1 MKLLLRLAL
10 AFVIS
15 FSSLAVVT
23 KTYASTDASQ
33 FTVGVGGVDFDG
45 AVLVQA
51 LPDASAIAV
60 IKHGFGPDGSTSVRR
75 IGADGVTAWVTT
87 LTNAADHGF
96 HGAVFENAALL
107 NDNTVLVAGYDDP
120 AGTPNGKFDA
130 VLLAVTSS
138 GQVSTVDS
146 WGGTGSDFA
155 REIEVCADGSFYVGG
170 ESWGASASPSETNAI
185 GMADIFITRFG
196 SDMSR
201 QWTRAIGSTNND
213 DIGAMN
219 CRPDGGVDLNAW
231 AAGAVNGEGSDS
243 YYNFFIARL
252 DAAGNTVRTIVTE
265 LDPGQ
270 WGPPASV
277 YAADGSYYVT
287 GESNSMYPNMSCTE
301 WALGGMA
308 VAHFSADGEL
318 LWRSIL
324 ACGNSPSRIAVGASG
339 DLFIIGY
346 AQVRV
351 AGQKKYGGT
360 DMLIHRYSPD
370 GRRISTKQFGSESD
384 DSAFTMS
391 LDSTGHLYVGAQIT
405 GTYDGYA
412 TVGSWDALVMRF
424 DVGDV
429 VPTTTTT
436 TSTTTV
442 APTSTTTTVAPTSTT
457 TTVAPTSTTTTTVV
471 PTPSI
476 SIAPKAALVLRPKK
490 SVTLKA
496 TAVYGGLSIPAG
508 AKVTVAVSSTS
519 KSICRVSGATL
530 KGVKQGLCRVV
541 VTVKSKTGNKKS
553 TVVTLNVT
561 T

>member
-1 MKLLLRLAL
+1 
-10 AFVIS
+10 
-15 FSSLAVVT
+15 
-23 KTYASTDASQ
+23 
-33 FTVGVGGVDFDG
+33 
-45 AVLVQA
+45 
-51 LPDASAIAV
+51 
-60 IKHGFGPDGSTSVRR
+60 
-75 IGADGVTAWVTT
+75 
-87 LTNAADHGF
+87 
-96 HGAVFENAALL
+96 
-107 NDNTVLVAGYDDP
+107 
-120 AGTPNGKFDA
+120 
-130 VLLAVTSS
+130 
-138 GQVSTVDS
+138 
-146 WGGTGSDFA
+146 
-155 REIEVCADGSFYVGG
+155 
-170 ESWGASASPSETNAI
+170 
-185 GMADIFITRFG
+185 
-196 SDMSR
+196 
-201 QWTRAIGSTNND
+201 
-213 DIGAMN
+213 MN

-243 YYNFFIARL
+243 YYNFFIARF

-384 DSAFTMS
+384 DSPFTMS

-436 TSTTTV
+436 TSTTTTTV
-442 APTSTTTTVAPTSTT
+442 APTTTTTVAP
-457 TTVAPTSTTTTTVV
+457 A
-471 PTPSI
+471 PSI
-476 SIAPKAALVLRPKK
+476 TVAPKAALVLRPKK

-496 TAVYGGLSIPAG
+496 TAIYGGLSVPTG

-530 KGVKQGLCRVV
+530 KGVRQGLCRVV

>member
-1 MKLLLRLAL
+1 
-10 AFVIS
+10 
-15 FSSLAVVT
+15 
-23 KTYASTDASQ
+23 
-33 FTVGVGGVDFDG
+33 
-45 AVLVQA
+45 
-51 LPDASAIAV
+51 
-60 IKHGFGPDGSTSVRR
+60 
-75 IGADGVTAWVTT
+75 
-87 LTNAADHGF
+87 
-96 HGAVFENAALL
+96 
-107 NDNTVLVAGYDDP
+107 
-120 AGTPNGKFDA
+120 
-130 VLLAVTSS
+130 
-138 GQVSTVDS
+138 
-146 WGGTGSDFA
+146 
-155 REIEVCADGSFYVGG
+155 
-170 ESWGASASPSETNAI
+170 
-185 GMADIFITRFG
+185 
-196 SDMSR
+196 
-201 QWTRAIGSTNND
+201 
-213 DIGAMN
+213 
-219 CRPDGGVDLNAW
+219 
-231 AAGAVNGEGSDS
+231 
-243 YYNFFIARL
+243 
-252 DAAGNTVRTIVTE
+252 
-265 LDPGQ
+265 
-270 WGPPASV
+270 
-277 YAADGSYYVT
+277 
-287 GESNSMYPNMSCTE
+287 MYPNMSCTE

-351 AGQKKYGGT
+351 AGQKKYGGI

-436 TSTTTV
+436 TS
-442 APTSTTTTVAPTSTT
+442 TTTVAPTSTT

>member
-1 MKLLLRLAL
+1 
-10 AFVIS
+10 
-15 FSSLAVVT
+15 
-23 KTYASTDASQ
+23 
-33 FTVGVGGVDFDG
+33 
-45 AVLVQA
+45 
-51 LPDASAIAV
+51 
-60 IKHGFGPDGSTSVRR
+60 
-75 IGADGVTAWVTT
+75 
-87 LTNAADHGF
+87 
-96 HGAVFENAALL
+96 
-107 NDNTVLVAGYDDP
+107 
-120 AGTPNGKFDA
+120 
-130 VLLAVTSS
+130 
-138 GQVSTVDS
+138 
-146 WGGTGSDFA
+146 
-155 REIEVCADGSFYVGG
+155 
-170 ESWGASASPSETNAI
+170 
-185 GMADIFITRFG
+185 
-196 SDMSR
+196 
-201 QWTRAIGSTNND
+201 
-213 DIGAMN
+213 
-219 CRPDGGVDLNAW
+219 
-231 AAGAVNGEGSDS
+231 
-243 YYNFFIARL
+243 
-252 DAAGNTVRTIVTE
+252 
-265 LDPGQ
+265 
-270 WGPPASV
+270 
-277 YAADGSYYVT
+277 
-287 GESNSMYPNMSCTE
+287 
-301 WALGGMA
+301 MA

-384 DSAFTMS
+384 DSPFTMS

-442 APTSTTTTVAPTSTT
+442 APTSTTTTVAPSTTTTTVAPTSTT
-457 TTVAPTSTTTTTVV
+457 TTVAPTSTTTTVAPSTTTTTTVV

>member
-1 MKLLLRLAL
+1 MKRLLRLAL

-23 KTYASTDASQ
+23 KTYASTDSSE

-51 LPDASAIAV
+51 LPDASVIAV

-75 IGADGVTAWVTT
+75 IGADGVTAWVTA

-96 HGAVFENAALL
+96 HGAVFENATLL

-138 GQVSTVDS
+138 GQVSTVEQ
-146 WGGTGSDFA
+146 WGGSGSDFA
-155 REIEVCADGSFYVGG
+155 RVIEVCADGSFYVGG

-201 QWTRAIGSTNND
+201 QWTRTIGSTNND

-231 AAGAVNGEGSDS
+231 AAGAVNGEGSDR
-243 YYNFFIARL
+243 YYNFFIARM

-270 WGPPASV
+270 WGPPTSV

-287 GESNSMYPNMSCTE
+287 SESNSMYPSMSCTE

-324 ACGNSPSRIAVGASG
+324 ACGNGPSRIAVGASG

-351 AGQKKYGGT
+351 AGQKKYGGI

-384 DSAFTMS
+384 DSAFSMS

-436 TSTTTV
+436 TTTTV
-442 APTSTTTTVAPTSTT
+442 APTTTTTIAPTKRTTTFSTTVAPTTTTTTTVAPM
-457 TTVAPTSTTTTTVV
+457 
-471 PTPSI
+471 
-476 SIAPKAALVLRPKK
+476 AALVIRPKK

-496 TAVYGGLSIPAG
+496 TALYGGLSVPTG
-508 AKVTVAVSSTS
+508 AKVTVTVSSTS

-530 KGVKQGLCRVV
+530 KGVKQGTCRVV